1 MDLAHDDAGSGPAL
15 VFLHGITCDRSNWSP
30 VADLLAD
37 EFRCVNVDLPG
48 HGGSARSGSY
58 DVFTQAEVV
67 SSFLADEGLDRPI
80 VVGHS
85 YGAFV
90 ATLVGATTPA
100 RGVVN
105 VDQELDTAAFAR
117 RIAPLAARLRGGDF
131 DAAFEEFVGTLRIDL
146 VPEPRRADIVMRPD
160 RDVVLDV
167 WGAVFDTE
175 PSDLVAMVEPVLSA
189 YPVPYL
195 AVYGTAISADER
207 RLLELM
213 PDVEVEE
220 WDGLGHFVQLADP
233 DRTAA
238 RIRRFAA
245 EH

>member
-1 MDLAHDDAGSGPAL
+1 M
-15 VFLHGITCDRSNWSP
+15 
-30 VADLLAD
+30 
-37 EFRCVNVDLPG
+37 
-48 HGGSARSGSY
+48 
-58 DVFTQAEVV
+58 
-67 SSFLADEGLDRPI
+67 
-80 VVGHS
+80 
-85 YGAFV
+85 
-90 ATLVGATTPA
+90 

-117 RIAPLAARLRGGDF
+117 RLAPLAPRLRGDDF
-131 DAAFEEFVGTLRIDL
+131 DAAFEEFVATLRIDL

-160 RDVVLDV
+160 REVVLDV

-195 AVYGTAISADER
+195 AVYGTAISTEER

-220 WDGLGHFVQLADP
+220 WDGLGHFVQLAAP
-233 DRTAA
+233 ERTAA